1 MAKWCVC
8 GGAVESLRGVKSGG
22 CCGEG
27 ATAAKSEAAA
37 AQGRASG
44 ACAKGSQGPHQDP
57 AEAGLQG
64 LDAASHA
71 RLQTF
76 STHTRAIMSQH
87 QHTHAKNTQLQMLR
101 VFQRLHTDRQQVT
114 DPQPPTRKG
123 SRLGGFVL
131 HSNVVLF

>member
-44 ACAKGSQGPHQDP
+44 ACTKGSQGHPPQQDP

-64 LDAASHA
+64 LDVASHA

-76 STHTRAIMSQH
+76 GTHTH
-87 QHTHAKNTQLQMLR
+87 QGDHEPTPAH
-101 VFQRLHTDRQQVT
+101 
-114 DPQPPTRKG
+114 TRKEYTAADVTSVPEASHG
-123 SRLGGFVL
+123 SPAGNRPAT
-131 HSNVVLF
+131 SNPQGQSPGWFCASF